1 MTINSLQKDI
11 YNDHNKDETIT
22 KINYWGTRN
31 PENEFA
37 SYKFKETET
46 ALGENETEKILD
58 SNIKLGKDIASI
70 WLVSEWALEH
80 SRKRRKL
87 S

>member
-22 KINYWGTRN
+22 KINYWGTRS

-70 WLVSEWALEH
+70 WITSEWALEH